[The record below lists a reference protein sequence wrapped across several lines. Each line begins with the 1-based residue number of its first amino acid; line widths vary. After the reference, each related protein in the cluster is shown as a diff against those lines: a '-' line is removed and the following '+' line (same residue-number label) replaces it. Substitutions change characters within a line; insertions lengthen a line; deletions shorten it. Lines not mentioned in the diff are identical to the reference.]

1 MSARSGLFHV
11 AQLVNQ
17 KGCDLT
23 PLFERKTR
31 PWVECIHGFASRR
44 GCFTSWVMFG
54 IPPFLARC
62 QSQNVGL
69 GFAIKHLTCNVIL
82 VVAGVLGGGLDPS
95 HVPFAMFVVYA
106 CCLRRMKIDEM
117 VGRNK
122 AAYLWSVLQVLG
134 LMVFVS
140 YVVCSSLYIYIAKP
154 L

>member
-1 MSARSGLFHV
+1 MSARSGLFHI

-17 KGCDLT
+17 KGRDLT

-31 PWVECIHGFASRR
+31 PWVECIHGFTSRR

-69 GFAIKHLTCNVIL
+69 GFAIKHVTCNVIL
-82 VVAGVLGGGLDPS
+82 VVAGVLGGWAVDPS
-95 HVPFAMFVVYA
+95 HVPFAMLVVWEGW
-106 CCLRRMKIDEM
+106 KSIEM
-117 VGRNK
+117 VWRNK
-122 AAYLWSVLQVLG
+122 TAYHWSVLQVFG

-140 YVVCSSLYIYIAKP
+140 YVVCSSLYM
-154 L
+154 